1 MSSIKEGVV
10 NELHKPGRR
19 NFKRRHVIVKGLNDL
34 IQIDL
39 VEMIPYARV
48 NKGYRYVLI
57 VINVFSK
64 FVWAEPVKRKTGK
77 DVTAAMKNI
86 LSQMKA
92 IPRNCQSD
100 MGKEFYNKD
109 FQDLITK
116 FRINHYSTFSTKK
129 ASVVERVNRTLKNLM
144 WKQFS
149 LRGNYKW
156 IDILQD
162 IVTKYNNTKHKTIR
176 LKPSQVNNRNAKR
189 ILQTTYSYLK
199 TSDPKRLKFKVGDHV
214 RISKYR
220 ELFSKGYTPNWSN
233 EVFSVIK
240 VKNTNPRTYLL
251 KDENEEPILGGFYS
265 EELQKTAH
273 PQVHLIEKV
282 IKKKGNKLL
291 VKWLGMNHTSWINK
305 NEIV

>member
-10 NELHKPGRR
+10 NELHKPARR

-77 DVTAAMKNI
+77 D
-86 LSQMKA
+86 MKA

-129 ASVVERVNRTLKNLM
+129 ASVVER
-144 WKQFS
+144 
-149 LRGNYKW
+149 
-156 IDILQD
+156 D
-162 IVTKYNNTKHKTIR
+162 IVTKYNNTTHKTIR
-176 LKPSQVNNRNAKR
+176 LKPNQVNNRNAKR

-273 PQVHLIEKV
+273 PQVHLIEKLFIVFVKTSGYKNMNSIIRRTYSDPQLSSGFNRFSALV
-282 IKKKGNKLL
+282 ISFPAIFFNPARRILK
-291 VKWLGMNHTSWINK
+291 
-305 NEIV
+305 